1 MKRKKKQKMDKVNSF
16 LILVLAAVLMAFG
29 YYALNNKP
37 TIETK
42 TAKIDSV
49 LVKEIIHDSIYK
61 TKVVIKRDS
70 FVKYV
75 TIRDSVLKDSTKIDS
90 VLATKVDTTA
100 NLKVTAIVLADS
112 LSTCKDELKM
122 ANDELDHDDS
132 VFAVIDSV
140 NKQPIKKEFDYKTA
154 SISYLGGLLTF
165 LLFSWLMH

>member
-1 MKRKKKQKMDKVNSF
+1 
-16 LILVLAAVLMAFG
+16 MAFG
-29 YYALNNKP
+29 YYALNNRP

-49 LVKEIIHDSIYK
+49 LVKEVIHDSIYK

-75 TIRDSVLKDSTKIDS
+75 RIRDSVLKDSTKLDS

-122 ANDELDHDDS
+122 ANEELDHNDS

-140 NKQPIKKEFDYKTA
+140 NKQPVKKELDYKLS
-154 SISYLGGLLTF
+154 SISFLGGILVALGIA
-165 LLFSWLMH
+165 WAVN

>member
-1 MKRKKKQKMDKVNSF
+1 MDKVNTF

-49 LVKEIIHDSIYK
+49 LVKEVIHDSIYK

-70 FVKYV
+70 FVRYV
-75 TIRDSVLKDSTKIDS
+75 SVRDSVLKDSTKVDS
-90 VLATKVDTTA
+90 ILATKVDTTT

-122 ANDELDHDDS
+122 ANEEIIHKDS
-132 VFAVIDSV
+132 VFTVIDSI
-140 NKQPIKKEFDYKTA
+140 NKQPVKNEFDYKTA
-154 SISYLGGLLTF
+154 SISFLGGILVALGIA
-165 LLFSWLMH
+165 LAVN